1 MAEFAV
7 PEELL
12 KRDTKTEH
20 DKITMPGSGYG
31 ETSDHAGVKLL
42 FQEAKWDS
50 GSNGGSK
57 SRPDSR

>member
-31 ETSDHAGVKLL
+31 ETSDHAGV
-42 FQEAKWDS
+42 
-50 GSNGGSK
+50 
-57 SRPDSR
+57 